1 MSLFFSAKSYAK
13 NPSNIDAMMAFM
25 EALAQE
31 KSVDE
36 ITKILRL
43 DFERIAG
50 PALSRLTDLLPL
62 DVDLL
67 LSIALWKYHFGL
79 DEDAHKYLDR
89 AKDMFTGKAMQEQ
102 MRVSLGETIVNSEP
116 AMTAWL
122 YAGEYHRDKTKMIAF
137 LKGRALPP
145 ESIMRPL
152 LMLLLRSKIDAILA
166 LGNIIH
172 RMFSSAGEISAPDA

>member
-89 AKDMFTGKAMQEQ
+89 AKDIAPFDLRVVQLEIFFSYGDDLGHILSLCQSALSLFPEDEWISVVKRRIEQTGRLTE
-102 MRVSLGETIVNSEP
+102 LDG
-116 AMTAWL
+116 
-122 YAGEYHRDKTKMIAF
+122 
-137 LKGRALPP
+137 PP
-145 ESIMRPL
+145 
-152 LMLLLRSKIDAILA
+152 
-166 LGNIIH
+166 
-172 RMFSSAGEISAPDA
+172 